1 MWITLVIVVIVVAGG
16 IWFFKYRGNSSPA
29 SNTAQNSSQVSNT
42 VSAASL
48 TYKVGSNAI
57 GNTISLVGVVD
68 ADSRSVL
75 PNVQG
80 RITNVY
86 VQAGEE
92 VTTGQK
98 IAKVNPL
105 QYQLQYQEA
114 LNNYNNAVAN
124 QPPAVVKQYELAL
137 EVAKQNLDNTIIVS
151 PGNGVINS
159 LLIAT
164 NDYVNQSNV
173 ATIVNNTS
181 MWINASID
189 EIDMANVKKGQK
201 VSITFS
207 QLNNLRLTGTVSYLN
222 PTAIQSGGLTTI
234 PIKISFDKDPRS
246 YGIIPGLDCNVE
258 LAMPTVAGAVSIPE
272 NALYRDTSGKD
283 YVLLKTSTGTTKIF
297 VAVQKRSG
305 YMVDVKG
312 DVKDGDVLILKI
324 QSASTQQGNNNR
336 RGPLF

>member
-1 MWITLVIVVIVVAGG
+1 MWITLVIVLIVVAGG
-16 IWFFKYRGNSSPA
+16 IWFFKYRGNVSSP
-29 SNTAQNSSQVSNT
+29 SSTAQNSSQTSNPT
-42 VSAASL
+42 SAAHL
-48 TYKVGSNAI
+48 TYTVGSNAI
-57 GNTISLVGVVD
+57 GNTITLVGAVD
-68 ADSRSVL
+68 ADYRSIL

-114 LNNYNNAVAN
+114 LNNYNNALAN

-137 EVAKQNLDNTIIVS
+137 EVAKQNLDNTTIVS

-181 MWINASID
+181 MWVDANID
-189 EIDMANVKKGQK
+189 EIDMADVKVGQK
-201 VSITFS
+201 AVLTFS
-207 QLNNLRLTGTVSYLN
+207 QLNNLHINGTVSYMN

-246 YGIIPGLDCNVE
+246 YGIIPGLDCNVD
-258 LAMPTVAGAVSIPE
+258 LTMPTVAGAVSIPE
-272 NALYRDTSGKD
+272 NALYSATDGKD
-283 YVLLKTSTGTTKIF
+283 YVLLKTATGTAKIF
-297 VAVQKRSG
+297 VTIQKKSG

-312 DVKDGDVLILKI
+312 DVKNGDVLILKI
-324 QSASTQQGNNNR
+324 QSSATQQGNNR
-336 RGPLF
+336 RGPFF